1 MSRIID
7 NNYLYLSRMD
17 EFKNITLKN
26 IFNRLLFFIQPI
38 KKIKCPQVIFTGNIN
53 KLYNNYEE
61 DLKEFPLAWYNEINN
76 VVVFNAEKYRFNSDI
91 FEYGKNKYEN
101 IYEEIIQYE
110 GKYRYVIPLSDIY
123 HELIHSVQFQSGI
136 YQYTDLIEGADEILT
151 FIITSHFNI
160 LYIKEAIALWY
171 IIIKMLKM
179 DLGHFYRFITD
190 SVVDKDFFKK
200 HLLLNKNFIN
210 LLSKKYNGNIDSFF
224 KDIKSFGDMKYES
237 EFRKDINKINN
248 IMFYRF

>member
-1 MSRIID
+1 MARVIY
-7 NNYLYLSRMD
+7 NNYLYLNNTRD
-17 EFKNITLKN
+17 FNNTTLKN
-26 IFNRLLFFIQPI
+26 IFNRLLLFIQPI
-38 KKIKCPQVIFTGNIN
+38 KKIKCPDVIFTSNWDIQN
-53 KLYNNYEE
+53 KYYGEKLDVY
-61 DLKEFPLAWYNEINN
+61 PLAWYDEDNN
-76 VVVFNAEKYRFNSDI
+76 VVLFNAEKYRFNSDI
-91 FEYGKNKYEN
+91 FEYGKNKYSE
-101 IYEEIIQYE
+101 IYDDIIKYE
-110 GKYRYVIPLSDIY
+110 GNYKYVIPLSDAY
-123 HELIHSVQFQSGI
+123 HELVHSVQFQSGI

-171 IIIKMLKM
+171 ISRKLLKM

-237 EFRKDINKINN
+237 DFRKDINKINN